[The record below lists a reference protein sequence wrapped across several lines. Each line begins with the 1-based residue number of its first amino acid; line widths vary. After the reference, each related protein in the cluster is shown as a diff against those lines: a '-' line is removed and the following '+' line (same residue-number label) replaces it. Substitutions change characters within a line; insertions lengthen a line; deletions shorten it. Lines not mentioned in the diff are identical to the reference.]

1 MISNM
6 IIERWLVFKISKYSH
21 ETLWLVFMV
30 IKHSDWFL
38 KCMSKPIY
46 DKNPETRA
54 KYEKIEKNRETN
66 MVL

>member
-1 MISNM
+1 
-6 IIERWLVFKISKYSH
+6 
-21 ETLWLVFMV
+21 MV

-38 KCMSKPIY
+38 KSMSKPIY